1 MSPVEVGLELPRFLY
16 RSLNMS
22 RGGGTPDAGKRLLAV
37 AAGLEPAKPRGGKLV
52 SDPSTNPPDA
62 LTAR

>member
-1 MSPVEVGLELPRFLY
+1 MSPVGVGLELPRFLY

-37 AAGLEPAKPRGGKLV
+37 AAGLEPAKESGRLV
-52 SDPSTNPPDA
+52 SESSTNPPDA
-62 LTAR
+62 PAAR